1 MNTRNPSGTPAPA
14 DWSEWRKNWR
24 STIKHTEFEW
34 DFAMDV
40 IPAVIGLQPSQVTP
54 QHPFVGIDGR
64 QYHMDFAI
72 VTEKVKIAIEL
83 EGFDKDNSGSGQS
96 KKQHDEFNRR
106 IQSLT
111 ALGWKP
117 LTITNAQFKSDPMH
131 YANLIRQIIL
141 EPNSKKII
149 TEKQDNTEI
158 LESIKKLSGVVRKL
172 DSTSKKNP
180 KKNIVAKQDNT
191 EILESIKKLSGV
203 VRKLDSTSKES
214 PAITVVHSDSE
225 ALTSIKK
232 IGVAGITVIAALLA
246 ALIFAISKNGDTP
259 PSTPVIQSPVSA
271 PTVFKNCAAL
281 NSVYP
286 GGVAQ
291 SQEAKDRKSESNPI
305 VDRSVYDANRRLD
318 GNDDG
323 VFCDSK

>member
-14 DWSEWRKNWR
+14 DWSEWRKHWR

-40 IPAVIGLQPSQVTP
+40 IPAVIGLHPSQVTP
-54 QHPFVGIDGR
+54 QHPFVGTDGR

-96 KKQHDEFNRR
+96 KKQHDDFNRR

-149 TEKQDNTEI
+149 VE
-158 LESIKKLSGVVRKL
+158 
-172 DSTSKKNP
+172 
-180 KKNIVAKQDNT
+180 KQDNT

-246 ALIFAISKNGDTP
+246 ALIFAFSKNGDAP

-291 SQEAKDRKSESNPI
+291 SQEAKDKKSYSNPI

>member
-1 MNTRNPSGTPAPA
+1 
-14 DWSEWRKNWR
+14 
-24 STIKHTEFEW
+24 
-34 DFAMDV
+34 MDV

-149 TEKQDNTEI
+149 VEKQDNTEI

-172 DSTSKKNP
+172 DSS
-180 KKNIVAKQDNT
+180 
-191 EILESIKKLSGV
+191 
-203 VRKLDSTSKES
+203 SKES
-214 PAITVVHSDSE
+214 PAITVVHSDSQ
-225 ALTSIKK
+225 ALTLIKK
-232 IGVAGITVIAALLA
+232 IGVAGITIIAALLA
-246 ALIFAISKNGDTP
+246 ALIFALSKNSDIP
-259 PSTPVIQSPVSA
+259 PLTPVIQSPASA

-291 SQEAKDRKSESNPI
+291 SQEAKDKKSYSNPI

>member
-1 MNTRNPSGTPAPA
+1 MNTLNPSGTPAPA
-14 DWSEWRKNWR
+14 DWSEWRKHWR

-172 DSTSKKNP
+172 DSTSK
-180 KKNIVAKQDNT
+180 
-191 EILESIKKLSGV
+191 
-203 VRKLDSTSKES
+203 ES
-214 PAITVVHSDSE
+214 PATTVVHSDSE

-232 IGVAGITVIAALLA
+232 IGVAGITVIAALLV
-246 ALIFAISKNGDTP
+246 ALIFALSKNGDTP
-259 PSTPVIQSPVSA
+259 PSTPVIQSPAST

-281 NSVYP
+281 KSDYP
-286 GGVAQ
+286 GGVAR
-291 SQEAKDRKSESNPI
+291 SQEAKDKKSYSNPI
-305 VDRSVYDANRRLD
+305 VNQSVYEANRRLD

>member
-14 DWSEWRKNWR
+14 DWSEWRKHWR

-40 IPAVIGLQPSQVTP
+40 IPAVIGLHPSQVTP
-54 QHPFVGIDGR
+54 QHPFVGTDGR

-96 KKQHDEFNRR
+96 KKQHDDFNRR

-117 LTITNAQFKSDPMH
+117 LTITNAQFKSEPMH

-141 EPNSKKII
+141 EPNS
-149 TEKQDNTEI
+149 EK
-158 LESIKKLSGVVRKL
+158 L
-172 DSTSKKNP
+172 
-180 KKNIVAKQDNT
+180 IVANQDNT

-203 VRKLDSTSKES
+203 VRKLDSTSKEN

-225 ALTSIKK
+225 VLTSIKK
-232 IGVAGITVIAALLA
+232 IGVAGIMVIAALLA
-246 ALIFAISKNGDTP
+246 ILIFSLSGNGDSPSP
-259 PSTPVIQSPVSA
+259 PPASQAIPVAVKH
-271 PTVFKNCAAL
+271 FNYCKDL
-281 NSVYP
+281 KKDYP
-286 GGVAQ
+286 NGIAQ
-291 SQEAKDRKSESNPI
+291 SQAAKDKRPGSKAEVNKPI
-305 VDRSVYDANRRLD
+305 YDENVHLD
-318 GNDDG
+318 GGSSNSPDG
-323 VFCDSK
+323 VFCD

>member
-1 MNTRNPSGTPAPA
+1 MNKQNSSGTPAPA
-14 DWSEWRKNWR
+14 DWSEWRKHWR

-96 KKQHDEFNRR
+96 KKKHDEFNRR

-117 LTITNAQFKSDPMH
+117 LTITNAQFKFDPMH
-131 YANLIRQIIL
+131 YANLIRQIML

-149 TEKQDNTEI
+149 VEKQDNTEI

-172 DSTSKKNP
+172 
-180 KKNIVAKQDNT
+180 
-191 EILESIKKLSGV
+191 G
-203 VRKLDSTSKES
+203 STSKES

-232 IGVAGITVIAALLA
+232 IGVAGITVIAALLV
-246 ALIFAISKNGDTP
+246 ALIFALSKNGDTP
-259 PSTPVIQSPVSA
+259 PSTPVIQSPASA

-291 SQEAKDRKSESNPI
+291 SQEAKDRKSRSNPI
-305 VDRSVYDANRRLD
+305 VDRSLYDANRKLD

-323 VFCDSK
+323 VFCDS

>member
-1 MNTRNPSGTPAPA
+1 MNTRNTSGTPVPA
-14 DWSEWRKNWR
+14 DWSEWKKHWR
-24 STIKHTEFEW
+24 TTIRHSEFEW

-83 EGFDKDNSGSGQS
+83 EGFDKDNSGGGQS

-141 EPNSKKII
+141 EPNSKEII
-149 TEKQDNTEI
+149 TEKQDNSEI
-158 LESIKKLSGVVRKL
+158 LESIKKLSGVVR
-172 DSTSKKNP
+172 N
-180 KKNIVAKQDNT
+180 
-191 EILESIKKLSGV
+191 
-203 VRKLDSTSKES
+203 LDSTSKES

-246 ALIFAISKNGDTP
+246 IVIFSLSRNGDP
-259 PSTPVIQSPVSA
+259 PSPPPASQA
-271 PTVFKNCAAL
+271 TVVAAQHFNYCKDL
-281 NSVYP
+281 KKVYP
-286 GGVAQ
+286 NGIAQ
-291 SQEAKDRKSESNPI
+291 SQAAKDKRPGSKAEVNK
-305 VDRSVYDANRRLD
+305 SVYDENIHLD
-318 GNDDG
+318 GGYSNSQDG
-323 VFCDSK
+323 VFCD

>member
-14 DWSEWRKNWR
+14 DWSEWRKHWR

-54 QHPFVGIDGR
+54 QHPFVGTDGR

-83 EGFDKDNSGSGQS
+83 EGFDKDNSGGGQS

-149 TEKQDNTEI
+149 AEKQDT
-158 LESIKKLSGVVRKL
+158 
-172 DSTSKKNP
+172 
-180 KKNIVAKQDNT
+180 T

-246 ALIFAISKNGDTP
+246 ALIFAFSKNGDAP

-291 SQEAKDRKSESNPI
+291 SQEAKDKKSYSNPI

>member
-1 MNTRNPSGTPAPA
+1 MNKQNSSGTPAPA
-14 DWSEWRKNWR
+14 DWGEWRKHWR
-24 STIKHTEFEW
+24 TTIKHTQFEW

-117 LTITNAQFKSDPMH
+117 LTITNAQFKSEPMH
-131 YANLIRQIIL
+131 YAHLIRQIML
-141 EPNSKKII
+141 EPNSEKII
-149 TEKQDNTEI
+149 VSKQDNTEI

-172 DSTSKKNP
+172 DSTSKGN
-180 KKNIVAKQDNT
+180 
-191 EILESIKKLSGV
+191 
-203 VRKLDSTSKES
+203 

-225 ALTSIKK
+225 VLASIKK
-232 IGVAGITVIAALLA
+232 IGVAGIIIIAALLA
-246 ALIFAISKNGDTP
+246 ALIFALSKSGDTP
-259 PSTPVIQSPVSA
+259 PSSPEIQSPVST
-271 PTVFKNCAAL
+271 PIVFKNCAAL

-291 SQEAKDRKSESNPI
+291 SQEAKDKKSYSNPI

>member
-14 DWSEWRKNWR
+14 DWSEWRKHWR

-40 IPAVIGLQPSQVTP
+40 IPSVIGLQPSQVTP

-83 EGFDKDNSGSGQS
+83 EGFDKDNSGGGQS

-141 EPNSKKII
+141 EPNSKEII
-149 TEKQDNTEI
+149 TEKQDNSEI
-158 LESIKKLSGVVRKL
+158 LESIKKLSGVVR
-172 DSTSKKNP
+172 N
-180 KKNIVAKQDNT
+180 
-191 EILESIKKLSGV
+191 
-203 VRKLDSTSKES
+203 LDSTSKES

-232 IGVAGITVIAALLA
+232 IGVAGITVITALLV
-246 ALIFAISKNGDTP
+246 ALIFALSKNGDTP
-259 PSTPVIQSPVSA
+259 PSTPVTQTPASA

-281 NSVYP
+281 NRVYP

-291 SQEAKDRKSESNPI
+291 SEEARDKKSYSNPI
-305 VDRSVYDANRRLD
+305 VNPSVYDANRKLD

>member
-1 MNTRNPSGTPAPA
+1 MNTRNTSGTPAPA
-14 DWSEWRKNWR
+14 DWSEWRKHWR
-24 STIKHTEFEW
+24 TTIRHSEFEW

-83 EGFDKDNSGSGQS
+83 EGFDKDNSGGGQS

-172 DSTSKKNP
+172 DS
-180 KKNIVAKQDNT
+180 A
-191 EILESIKKLSGV
+191 
-203 VRKLDSTSKES
+203 SKENS
-214 PAITVVHSDSE
+214 ANTVVHSDSE

-232 IGVAGITVIAALLA
+232 IGVAGITVIAALLV
-246 ALIFAISKNGDTP
+246 ALIFALSKNGDTP
-259 PSTPVIQSPVSA
+259 PSTPVTQTPASA

-281 NSVYP
+281 KMVYP

-291 SQEAKDRKSESNPI
+291 SQEAKDKKSRSNPI
-305 VDRSVYDANRRLD
+305 VDRSVYDANRKLD

>member
-1 MNTRNPSGTPAPA
+1 MNTRNTSGTPAPA
-14 DWSEWRKNWR
+14 DWSEWRKHWR
-24 STIKHTEFEW
+24 TTIKHTEFEW

-131 YANLIRQIIL
+131 YAHLIRQIIL
-141 EPNSKKII
+141 EPNSKRIV

-172 DSTSKKNP
+172 DSTSKEN
-180 KKNIVAKQDNT
+180 
-191 EILESIKKLSGV
+191 
-203 VRKLDSTSKES
+203 

-232 IGVAGITVIAALLA
+232 IGVAGITVIAALLV
-246 ALIFAISKNGDTP
+246 ALIFALSKNGDTP
-259 PSTPVIQSPVSA
+259 PSTPVIQSPAST

-281 NSVYP
+281 KSDYP

-291 SQEAKDRKSESNPI
+291 SQEAKDKKSYSNPI
-305 VDRSVYDANRRLD
+305 VDRSVYNANRRLD

-323 VFCDSK
+323 VICDSK

>member
-1 MNTRNPSGTPAPA
+1 MNTRNTSGTPAPA
-14 DWSEWRKNWR
+14 DWSEWRKHWR
-24 STIKHTEFEW
+24 TTIKHTEFEW

-131 YANLIRQIIL
+131 YAHLIRQIIL
-141 EPNSKKII
+141 EPNSKRIV
-149 TEKQDNTEI
+149 TEKQD
-158 LESIKKLSGVVRKL
+158 K
-172 DSTSKKNP
+172 
-180 KKNIVAKQDNT
+180 T

-232 IGVAGITVIAALLA
+232 IGVAGISVIAALLV
-246 ALIFAISKNGDTP
+246 ALIFALSKDGDTP
-259 PSTPVIQSPVSA
+259 PSTPVIQSPAST

-281 NSVYP
+281 KSDYP

-291 SQEAKDRKSESNPI
+291 SQEAKDKKSYSNPI
-305 VDRSVYDANRRLD
+305 VDRSVYNANRRLD

-323 VFCDSK
+323 VICDSK

>member
-1 MNTRNPSGTPAPA
+1 MNTQNPSGTPAPA
-14 DWSEWRKNWR
+14 DWSEWRKHWR

-40 IPAVIGLQPSQVTP
+40 IPSVIGLQPSQVTP

-83 EGFDKDNSGSGQS
+83 EGFDKDNSGGGQS

-172 DSTSKKNP
+172 DS
-180 KKNIVAKQDNT
+180 A
-191 EILESIKKLSGV
+191 
-203 VRKLDSTSKES
+203 SKEN
-214 PAITVVHSDSE
+214 PAIAVVHSDSE

-232 IGVAGITVIAALLA
+232 IGVAGITVIAALLV
-246 ALIFAISKNGDTP
+246 ALIFALSKNGDTP

>member
-1 MNTRNPSGTPAPA
+1 
-14 DWSEWRKNWR
+14 
-24 STIKHTEFEW
+24 
-34 DFAMDV
+34 MDV

-117 LTITNAQFKSDPMH
+117 LTITNAQFKSEPMH
-131 YANLIRQIIL
+131 YAQLIRQIIL
-141 EPNSKKII
+141 EPNSEKII
-149 TEKQDNTEI
+149 VE
-158 LESIKKLSGVVRKL
+158 
-172 DSTSKKNP
+172 
-180 KKNIVAKQDNT
+180 KQDNT

-214 PAITVVHSDSE
+214 PATTVVHSDSE

-232 IGVAGITVIAALLA
+232 IGVAGITVIAALLV
-246 ALIFAISKNGDTP
+246 ALIFALSKNGDTP
-259 PSTPVIQSPVSA
+259 PSTPVIQSPAST

-281 NSVYP
+281 KSDYP
-286 GGVAQ
+286 GGVAR
-291 SQEAKDRKSESNPI
+291 SQEAKDKKSYSNPI
-305 VDRSVYDANRRLD
+305 VNQSVYEANRRLD

-323 VFCDSK
+323 VICDSK

>member
-1 MNTRNPSGTPAPA
+1 MNKQNTSDTPAPA
-14 DWSEWRKNWR
+14 DWSEWKKHWR
-24 STIKHTEFEW
+24 TTIKHSEFEW

-40 IPAVIGLQPSQVTP
+40 IPAVIGLKPSQVTP
-54 QHPFVGIDGR
+54 QHPFVGTDGR

-117 LTITNAQFKSDPMH
+117 LTITNAQFKSEPMH
-131 YANLIRQIIL
+131 YAHLIRQIML
-141 EPNSKKII
+141 EPNSEKII
-149 TEKQDNTEI
+149 VSKQDNTEI

-172 DSTSKKNP
+172 DSTSKGN
-180 KKNIVAKQDNT
+180 
-191 EILESIKKLSGV
+191 
-203 VRKLDSTSKES
+203 

-225 ALTSIKK
+225 VLASIKK
-232 IGVAGITVIAALLA
+232 IGVAGIIIIAALLA
-246 ALIFAISKNGDTP
+246 ALIFALSKSGDTP
-259 PSTPVIQSPVSA
+259 PSSPEIQSPVST
-271 PTVFKNCAAL
+271 PIVFKNCAAL

-291 SQEAKDRKSESNPI
+291 SQEAKDKKSYSNPI

>member
-14 DWSEWRKNWR
+14 DWSEWRKHWR

-40 IPAVIGLQPSQVTP
+40 IPAVIGLHPSQVTP
-54 QHPFVGIDGR
+54 QHPFVGTDGR

-96 KKQHDEFNRR
+96 KKQHDDFNRR

-117 LTITNAQFKSDPMH
+117 LTITNAQFKSEPMH

-149 TEKQDNTEI
+149 
-158 LESIKKLSGVVRKL
+158 
-172 DSTSKKNP
+172 
-180 KKNIVAKQDNT
+180 VANQDNT

-246 ALIFAISKNGDTP
+246 ALIFAISKNGDAP

-291 SQEAKDRKSESNPI
+291 IQEAKDKKSYSNPI

>member
-1 MNTRNPSGTPAPA
+1 MNKQNTSGTPAPA
-14 DWSEWRKNWR
+14 DWSEWRKHWR

-54 QHPFVGIDGR
+54 QHPFVGTDGR

-149 TEKQDNTEI
+149 AEKQDT
-158 LESIKKLSGVVRKL
+158 
-172 DSTSKKNP
+172 
-180 KKNIVAKQDNT
+180 T

-246 ALIFAISKNGDTP
+246 ALIFAFSKNGDAP

-291 SQEAKDRKSESNPI
+291 SQEAKDKKSYSNPI

>member
-1 MNTRNPSGTPAPA
+1 MNTRNPSDTPAPA
-14 DWSEWRKNWR
+14 DWSEWRKHWR

-149 TEKQDNTEI
+149 AEKQDT
-158 LESIKKLSGVVRKL
+158 
-172 DSTSKKNP
+172 
-180 KKNIVAKQDNT
+180 T

-246 ALIFAISKNGDTP
+246 ALIFAFSKNGDAP

-291 SQEAKDRKSESNPI
+291 SQEAKDKKSNSNPI

>member
-1 MNTRNPSGTPAPA
+1 MNKQNTSGTPAPA
-14 DWSEWRKNWR
+14 DWSEWRKHWR

-141 EPNSKKII
+141 EPNSKKIF
-149 TEKQDNTEI
+149 TE
-158 LESIKKLSGVVRKL
+158 
-172 DSTSKKNP
+172 
-180 KKNIVAKQDNT
+180 KQDNT

-232 IGVAGITVIAALLA
+232 IGVAGITVISALLV
-246 ALIFAISKNGDTP
+246 ALIFALSKNGDTP
-259 PSTPVIQSPVSA
+259 PSTPVIQSPASA

-291 SQEAKDRKSESNPI
+291 SQEARDKKSYSNPI

>member
-14 DWSEWRKNWR
+14 DWSEWRKHWR

-83 EGFDKDNSGSGQS
+83 EGFDKDNSGGGQS

-149 TEKQDNTEI
+149 AEKQDT
-158 LESIKKLSGVVRKL
+158 
-172 DSTSKKNP
+172 
-180 KKNIVAKQDNT
+180 T

-246 ALIFAISKNGDTP
+246 ALIFAFSKNGDAP

-291 SQEAKDRKSESNPI
+291 SQEAKDKKSYSNPI

>member
-14 DWSEWRKNWR
+14 DWSEWRKHWR
-24 STIKHTEFEW
+24 STIRHTEFEW

-149 TEKQDNTEI
+149 AEKQDT
-158 LESIKKLSGVVRKL
+158 
-172 DSTSKKNP
+172 
-180 KKNIVAKQDNT
+180 T

-246 ALIFAISKNGDTP
+246 ALIFAFSKNGDAP

-291 SQEAKDRKSESNPI
+291 SQEAKDKKSYSNPI

>member
-14 DWSEWRKNWR
+14 DWSEWRKHWR

-149 TEKQDNTEI
+149 AEKQDT
-158 LESIKKLSGVVRKL
+158 
-172 DSTSKKNP
+172 
-180 KKNIVAKQDNT
+180 T

-246 ALIFAISKNGDTP
+246 ALIFAFSKNGDAP

-281 NSVYP
+281 NSFYP

-291 SQEAKDRKSESNPI
+291 SQEAKDKKSYSNPI